1 MASDKR
7 ERQRANRAV
16 KTAAHTKVVRKQK
29 SINLVKRAAIW
40 AVVGVVLILLANF
53 VWG

>member
-16 KTAAHTKVVRKQK
+16 KTEAQTKVVRKQK
-29 SINLVKRAAIW
+29 SINLVKRAAVW
-40 AVVGVVLILLANF
+40 AVVGVLLILLANI

>member
-16 KTAAHTKVVRKQK
+16 KTEAQTKVMRKQK
-29 SINLVKRAAIW
+29 SISLVKRAAIW
-40 AVVGVVLILLANF
+40 AVVGVVLILLANI

>member
-16 KTAAHTKVVRKQK
+16 KTEAQTKVKRKQK
-29 SINLVKRAAIW
+29 TVELVKRLAIW
-40 AVVGVVLILLANF
+40 GVVGVVLILLANI

>member
-16 KTAAHTKVVRKQK
+16 KTEAQTKVKRKQK
-29 SINLVKRAAIW
+29 SMDLVKRVAIW
-40 AVVGVVLILLANF
+40 AVIGVILILLANI